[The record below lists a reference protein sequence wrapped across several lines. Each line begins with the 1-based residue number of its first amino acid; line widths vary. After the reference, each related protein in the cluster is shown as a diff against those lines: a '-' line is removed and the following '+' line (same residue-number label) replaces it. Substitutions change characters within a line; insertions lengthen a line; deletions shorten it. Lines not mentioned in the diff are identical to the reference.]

1 MQRLSRR
8 HAVLAILLVAAIGFF
23 IYTLKSGRPARGPAA
38 SERGSQAAQSR
49 RLAAEQELRPA
60 APADV
65 DFRRYASLASSGIFS
80 ERKVG
85 PGPTSSQR
93 KGTIRTPP
101 LPGSGPPST
110 GGPPS
115 VGPNL
120 TGWSYAG
127 YVALDGEEIGVLQ
140 NDSTMS
146 CEYLAVGDRFMG
158 AEVESLD
165 RDSIRLRSG
174 ASTTS
179 LSRPRDF
186 SIKPLDGG
194 QGGARPQPPRPGPD

>member
-8 HAVLAILLVAAIGFF
+8 HAVLAILLVAAIAFF
-23 IYTLKSGRPARGPAA
+23 VYTLRSGRLPRGRAA
-38 SERGSQAAQSR
+38 SRGGSQAT
-49 RLAAEQELRPA
+49 AASSGTPEQKLRPA

-65 DFRRYASLASSGIFS
+65 DFRRYASLASSSIFS
-80 ERKVG
+80 DRKVQ
-85 PGPTSSQR
+85 PAPTSSKR
-93 KGTIRTPP
+93 RTIPSPP
-101 LPGSGPPST
+101 FPTGERSEPVVTAGS
-110 GGPPS
+110 
-115 VGPNL
+115 NL
-120 TGWSYAG
+120 TGWSYVG
-127 YVALDGEEIGVLQ
+127 YVALDGEELGVLQ

-146 CEYLAVGDRFMG
+146 CEFLAVGDRFMG

-165 RDSIRLRSG
+165 RESIRLRSG

-186 SIKPLDGG
+186 SLKPLDSG

>member
-8 HAVLAILLVAAIGFF
+8 QAILAILLVGAIGFF

-38 SERGSQAAQSR
+38 SGRGSHAAQLGKVATER
-49 RLAAEQELRPA
+49 KLRPA
-60 APADV
+60 APADA

-80 ERKVG
+80 DRKVQ
-85 PGPTSSQR
+85 PAPTSSKR
-93 KGTIRTPP
+93 RTIPP
-101 LPGSGPPST
+101 PPFPTGERSEPVVTAGS
-110 GGPPS
+110 
-115 VGPNL
+115 NL

-127 YVALDGEEIGVLQ
+127 YVALDGEELGVLQ

-146 CEYLAVGDRFMG
+146 CEFLAVGDRFMG

-165 RDSIRLRSG
+165 RESIRLRSG

-186 SIKPLDGG
+186 SLKPLDSG
-194 QGGARPQPPRPGPD
+194 QGGARPQPPGPGPD

>member
-49 RLAAEQELRPA
+49 GLAAEQELRPA

-65 DFRRYASLASSGIFS
+65 DFRRYASLASGGIFS
-80 ERKVG
+80 DRRVG
-85 PGPTSSQR
+85 PGATSSQR
-93 KGTIRTPP
+93 KGSSVPP
-101 LPGSGPPST
+101 PRWPKDERSGPVVAP
-110 GGPPS
+110 
-115 VGPNL
+115 GPNL

>member
-8 HAVLAILLVAAIGFF
+8 QAVLAILLVGAIGFF
-23 IYTLKSGRPARGPAA
+23 IYALRSGRPVGRPAA
-38 SERGSQAAQSR
+38 SGRGSPAAQSGGV
-49 RLAAEQELRPA
+49 AAEQKLRPA
-60 APADV
+60 APADA

-80 ERKVG
+80 ERKPSVAPQPKRG
-85 PGPTSSQR
+85 GLA
-93 KGTIRTPP
+93 P
-101 LPGSGPPST
+101 LPPFKRVTGPV
-110 GGPPS
+110 PP
-115 VGPNL
+115 VVPPAPNL

-127 YVALDGEEIGVLQ
+127 YVALDGEELGVVQ

-165 RDSIRLRSG
+165 RESIRLRSG

-186 SIKPLDGG
+186 SVEPLGNA
-194 QGGARPQPPRPGPD
+194 QAGARPQPPGPGD